1 MRNWLGFNEVAC
13 RIVVA
18 EPEGGYATLALILAE
33 LKRLEG
39 QVGHLGYKVERFRCR
54 NEVFGIPESI
64 GTWRVFRKQTELV
77 GQWILPRLWIYDLL
91 MEPQRKVKGQGD
103 PAHHNQPNKNGAY
116 AIARRISASGKAVA
130 MKIVSML
137 RGCMVTKPNNRSSVP
152 IPASVAALLGPT

>member
-39 QVGHLGYKVERFRCR
+39 QFGHLGYKVERFRCR

-77 GQWILPRLWIYDLL
+77 GQWILPRLWIYELV

-103 PAHHNQPNKNGAY
+103 PAHHNQPNKNGAC

-130 MKIVSML
+130 MKIASMS
-137 RGCMVTKPNNRSSVP
+137 RGGIVQKPIDRSSTLNP
-152 IPASVAALLGPT
+152 G